1 MTERF
6 LIKANTLTIS
16 GPSAETFQLTFSLAL
31 CYSPLP
37 PPTASAPPAT
47 AGIFSSLMDG
57 AMSEFQL
64 GRLKRLVRKLESDSD
79 GAAFHYSI
87 YHSILHGDIM
97 PPHLAVLF
105 DLGDCL
111 SAPSFWLQYRQYG
124 QLLCF
129 GFYFPSIKVALSET
143 PFLQNV
149 MYTVGV
155 IRFRKPFFLPEKQSW
170 QSEHPV

>member
-6 LIKANTLTIS
+6 LIKADTLTVS

-37 PPTASAPPAT
+37 PPTASAT

-64 GRLKRLVRKLESDSD
+64 RRLKRLVRKLESDSD

-87 YHSILHGDIM
+87 YHGILHGAIM

-105 DLGDCL
+105 DLADCH
-111 SAPSFWLQYRQYG
+111 
-124 QLLCF
+124 F
-129 GFYFPSIKVALSET
+129 GCNTDSMENFFVSDFTFPPLRSL
-143 PFLQNV
+143 
-149 MYTVGV
+149 
-155 IRFRKPFFLPEKQSW
+155 
-170 QSEHPV
+170 